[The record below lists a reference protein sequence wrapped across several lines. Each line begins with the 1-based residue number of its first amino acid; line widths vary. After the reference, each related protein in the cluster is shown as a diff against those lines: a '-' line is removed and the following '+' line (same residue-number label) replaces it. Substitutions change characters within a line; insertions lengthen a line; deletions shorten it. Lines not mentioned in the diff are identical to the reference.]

1 MKYTSGVKL
10 SASKNHTSLL
20 RVSEGEM
27 SSKIANSCTGENKDY
42 FCGMEVIMISCH
54 NWIRCILISI
64 LVKMNNPCV
73 HITSLYS

>member
-27 SSKIANSCTGENKDY
+27 SSKIANSCTGENYDY
-42 FCGMEVIMISCH
+42 FLWHGSNYNDFVS
-54 NWIRCILISI
+54 
-64 LVKMNNPCV
+64 
-73 HITSLYS
+73 